1 MPKDWLQTKHPLW
14 EEREDEWKRAELRL
28 DGGEAVLEELVP
40 FRWEEN
46 DTREVKHVD
55 RRRRQATYINFPDL
69 FAKTMVGH
77 LTRNAP
83 EPDEGL
89 DFGELGRVE
98 TEEEGDPSQASLV
111 FFNADGVG
119 NDGSQWDNFW
129 GAATRQAMATGHRWI
144 FVEAPV
150 IPPETIAD
158 EQEGQRPWLVEY
170 SPLAVTNWD
179 FTDGKLDFAII
190 RIARRSPRIERE
202 VMEGNDPED
211 AYLLLVREEFE
222 NFGDEF
228 AGGGWWMYDEDMEP
242 IEFENGTWEKTLGE
256 IPLFPLFYER
266 SNKQL
271 SRSGLSEI
279 SQAAVAYMNMS
290 SAADF
295 DAWDAAQSM
304 QFLLGV
310 DIDSYNLAVKKMK
323 DGSKMIPLPPNK
335 KTGDT
340 PQVYDGSSGAVVA
353 GVFETR
359 LQRKLDEAREL
370 AALEATSTPESSGK
384 SKQAGFSDV
393 RAPRLALLAS
403 EVEQAQN
410 TAIRFLELRFG
421 HEQPS
426 GEVTW
431 PRDFELLPLVDSIRE
446 LFELLALSDMES
458 IELSVRSIMSAVRTK
473 GLAAN
478 EEQADVIEAELRASV
493 EARRARESQDGAVAG
508 TEAEVQNAIEGA
520 LAAEEAG
527 APDDLTGLE
536 VGV

>member
-1 MPKDWLQTKHPLW
+1 MANDWLDTKHPLW
-14 EEREDEWKRAELRL
+14 EARHEEWERAELRL
-28 DGGEAVLEELVP
+28 DGGEPVLEELVE

-46 DTREVKHVD
+46 DKREVRHID

-77 LTRNAP
+77 LTRSAP
-83 EPDEGL
+83 EPDDGL
-89 DFGELGRVE
+89 DFGELGEVE
-98 TEEEGDPSQASLV
+98 TDDDGDPSQASLV

-129 GAATRQAMATGHRWI
+129 GAATRSAMATGHRWI

-150 IPPETIAD
+150 FAPDTIAD
-158 EQEGQRPWLVEY
+158 EQAGLRPWLVEY

-179 FTDGKLDFAII
+179 FTDGKLDFAIV
-190 RIARRSPRIERE
+190 RIERRFPRIERG

-211 AYLLLVREEFE
+211 AFLLLVREGFFAFGEDFE
-222 NFGDEF
+222 
-228 AGGGWWMYDEDMEP
+228 AGGWWMFDGDMEM
-242 IEFENGTWEKTLGE
+242 IDGEQGDWEKTGGD

-266 SNKQL
+266 SNRHM

-279 SQAAVAYMNMS
+279 GQAAVAYMNMS

-310 DIDSYNLAVKKMK
+310 DIDSYNLAVTKMK

-335 KTGDT
+335 KTGDPPT
-340 PQVYDGSSGAVVA
+340 VYDGSSGAVVA

-403 EVEQAQN
+403 ELEAAQN

-446 LFELLALSDMES
+446 LFELLALSEMES
-458 IELSVRSIMSAVRTK
+458 VELSVKSIMSAVRTK

-478 EEQADVIEAELRASV
+478 EDAADLIEAELRTSFEERQARDNQGDSV
-493 EARRARESQDGAVAG
+493 TDEES
-508 TEAEVQNAIEGA
+508 EVQRVIEGA

-527 APDDLTGLE
+527 AQDNLDDLEG
-536 VGV
+536 GI

>member
-158 EQEGQRPWLVEY
+158 EQGGQRPWLVEY